1 MAQQHIN
8 YSTPN
13 DGLGDTLRTSQVKAE
28 SNFNELYSNKVDK
41 VTGQGLSDTNFTQ
54 IEKTK
59 LAGLV
64 EGGQVQSDMLE
75 GNSALPSF
83 IKNKFTKT
91 SDFINDGNG
100 IQAYVTDVGEVGV
113 YARSAGEW
121 IELLEVF
128 SIKIMDGIIGVTAGF
143 TVGQV
148 AFTLPVAGSKC
159 IDVHVNDGKY
169 SKTTA
174 NNTARVNR
182 WSQTGDIVTITK
194 TTSLNNYIYIEYQ

>member
-13 DGLGDTLRTSQVKAE
+13 DGLGDTLIASQVKSE
-28 SNFNELYSNKVDK
+28 SNFNELYANIVDK
-41 VTGQGLSDTNFTQ
+41 VTGQGLSDTNFSQ
-54 IEKTK
+54 IEKDK

-100 IQAYVTDVGEVGV
+100 IQAYVPDVGAVGV

-128 SIKIMDGIIGVTAGF
+128 SVKILDGIIGVTSGF
-143 TVGQV
+143 IVGQTT
-148 AFTLPVAGSKC
+148 FILPAGSKC
-159 IDVHVNDGKY
+159 TNVHVNDGKY
-169 SKTTA
+169 SKTTV
-174 NNTARVNR
+174 NNTARLNR
-182 WSQTGDIVTITK
+182 WSQTGDVVTIYK

>member
-1 MAQQHIN
+1 MAQQRIN
-8 YSTPN
+8 YSLPN
-13 DGLGDTLRTSQVKAE
+13 DGSGDPLRPAFVKTE
-28 SNFNELYSNKVDK
+28 SNFNELYANKVDK

-54 IEKTK
+54 LEKDK
-59 LAGLV
+59 LAGLTT
-64 EGGQVQSDMLE
+64 GGQVQSDMLE

-91 SDFINDGNG
+91 SDFANDGNG
-100 IQAYVTDVGEVGV
+100 IQAYVPDVGAVGV

-121 IELLEVF
+121 IDL
-128 SIKIMDGIIGVTAGF
+128 SIKIMDGIIGVTVGF
-143 TVGQV
+143 AVGQV

-194 TTSLNNYIYIEYQ
+194 TTVLNNYIYIEYQ

>member
-8 YSTPN
+8 YSLPN

-41 VTGQGLSDTNFTQ
+41 IAGKGLSDTNYTQ
-54 IEKTK
+54 AEKDK

-100 IQAYVTDVGEVGV
+100 IQAYVPDVGAVGV
-113 YARSAGEW
+113 YARSQGEW

-128 SIKIMDGIIGVTAGF
+128 SVKILDGIIGVTTGF
-143 TVGQV
+143 IVGQV
-148 AFTLPVAGSKC
+148 AFELPAGSKC

-169 SKTTA
+169 SKTTL

>member
-28 SNFNELYSNKVDK
+28 SNFNELYANKVDK
-41 VTGQGLSDTNFTQ
+41 VTGQGLSDANFTQ
-54 IEKTK
+54 IEKDK
-59 LAGLV
+59 LAGLAS
-64 EGGQVQSDMLE
+64 GGQVQSDMLE

-91 SDFINDGNG
+91 SDFTNDGNG
-100 IQAYVTDVGEVGV
+100 IQAYVPDVGAVGV

-128 SIKIMDGIIGVTAGF
+128 SVKIFDGIIGVTAGF
-143 TVGQV
+143 AVGQQT
-148 AFTLPVAGSKC
+148 FTIPVAGSK
-159 IDVHVNDGKY
+159 IINVYLSHSKQY
-169 SKTTA
+169 KTTV
-174 NNTARVNR
+174 NNTSLVNR
-182 WSQTGDIVTITK
+182 WSQVGDDLIITK
-194 TTSLNNYIYIEYQ
+194 IPALNNYIYIEYQ

>member
-13 DGLGDTLRTSQVKAE
+13 DGLGDTLRTSQVKSE
-28 SNFNELYSNKVDK
+28 SNFNELYANKVDK
-41 VTGQGLSDTNFTQ
+41 VVGQGLSDTNFTQ
-54 IEKTK
+54 AEKDK
-59 LAGLV
+59 LAGVV
-64 EGGQVQSDMLE
+64 EGGQVQSDWNQGDNLQ
-75 GNSALPSF
+75 PDF
-83 IKNKFTKT
+83 IKNKPENT

-100 IQAYVTDVGEVGV
+100 IQAYVPDVGAVGV
-113 YARSAGEW
+113 YARSSGVW

-128 SIKIMDGIIGVTAGF
+128 AIKIFDGIIGVTAGF
-143 TVGQV
+143 TVGQTT
-148 AFTLPVAGSKC
+148 FTLPVAGSKC
-159 IDVHVNDGKY
+159 IDVYVNDSKY

-194 TTSLNNYIYIEYQ
+194 TTALNNYIYIEYQ

>member
-1 MAQQHIN
+1 MSQQHIN
-8 YSTPN
+8 YSFPN
-13 DGLGDTLRTSQVKAE
+13 DDLGDPLRQAFVKTEA
-28 SNFNELYSNKVDK
+28 NFNELYANKVDK
-41 VTGQGLSDTNFTQ
+41 VIGKGLSDTNFTQ
-54 IEKTK
+54 IEKDK

-64 EGGQVQSDMLE
+64 EGGQVQSDWDE
-75 GNSALPSF
+75 GNALSKAF
-83 IKNKFTKT
+83 ILNKPVNVSEF
-91 SDFINDGNG
+91 FNDSE
-100 IQAYVTDVGEVGV
+100 YVPEVGAVGV

-128 SIKIMDGIIGVTAGF
+128 SIKIMDGIIGVTSGF
-143 TVGQV
+143 VVGQV

-169 SKTTA
+169 SKTTI

-194 TTSLNNYIYIEYQ
+194 TTALNNYIYIEYQ